1 MVDEGP
7 CRSAATAQAVLF
19 GGVAVLEAAVEV
31 AAVDARVPAGLQVER
46 ALPPALLRD
55 LGVDEG
61 ESPQHGEEAKGS
73 HHHRGL
79 HCGSSCRA
87 TSCSRRAS
95 GPCRRPTPSGP
106 SKPIRQSEGSKRR
119 SPARCETEDEISTPC
134 ADTSAR
140 GTRPWMPDLRIQGS
154 AARAELPSGRSV
166 ALVARTLLGSS
177 GPWTLIDGFR
187 ARQSASPAWASSAR
201 DCCSLPCSRPA
212 RRH

>member
-1 MVDEGP
+1 MTRHGLVARSVAGVVRKPMVGRP
-7 CRSAATAQAVLF
+7 GSNRRRPAWQASWALAGQGFF
-19 GGVAVLEAAVEV
+19 GGGSGNGI
-31 AAVDARVPAGLQVER
+31 RQ
-46 ALPPALLRD
+46 
-55 LGVDEG
+55 
-61 ESPQHGEEAKGS
+61 SPQHGEVGKGS

-79 HCGSSCRA
+79 HCGSSCPP

-154 AARAELPSGRSV
+154 APRAELPSGRSV

-177 GPWTLIDGFR
+177 VPWTLIDGFR

-201 DCCSLPCSRPA
+201 DCCS
-212 RRH
+212 